1 MTDETG
7 DPTGGSSD
15 NPRGGVADEIKKGLP
30 SIPATIKQII
40 TDPVEFYKQMPKSGG
55 FVTPLVFMVLMGVA
69 GGVVQAVLGIIG
81 LSPAGS
87 VFSIIFIPA
96 FVAIFG
102 FVGAAILFII
112 WKLMG
117 SQESYETAY
126 RCGAYAGA
134 IVPVTTLLSPIPYL
148 GPIIGIVWTTYLL
161 VVASME
167 VHSLPSKLAWT
178 VFGALCVFF
187 SIVFLSTN
195 YAGRQMT
202 KNMDSWQKGMERKM
216 GDMEEMTPEEAGK
229 ALGDFMKGLKESQ
242 KNK

>member
-7 DPTGGSSD
+7 NPTGGSSD
-15 NPRGGVADEIKKGLP
+15 NQMGGVADEIKKGLP

-40 TDPVEFYKQMPKSGG
+40 TDPAEFYKQMPKSGG
-55 FVTPLVFMVLMGVA
+55 FVTPLVFMVLMGIA

-81 LSPAGS
+81 LSPHGS
-87 VFSIIFIPA
+87 VLAIILVPI

-134 IVPVTTLLSPIPYL
+134 IVSITTLLSPIPYL
-148 GPIIGIVWTTYLL
+148 GPIIGTVWTTYLL

-187 SIVFLSTN
+187 SIIFLSTQ
-195 YAGRQMT
+195 YVGRKMT
-202 KNMDSWQKGMERKM
+202 KGIDSWQKGMERKM
-216 GDMEEMTPEEAGK
+216 GDMQEMTPEEAGK
-229 ALGDFMKGLKESQ
+229 ALGDFMKGFEESQ
-242 KNK
+242 KNE